1 MDKNI
6 KKIIADILSEVTQK
20 NITEKDLE
28 SKDYFSFLD
37 SFSFIHF
44 ISLLEETL
52 NITFSPEEL
61 SAKDFKTNEGLYR
74 VLEGKL
80 K

>member
-28 SKDYFSFLD
+28 SKDYFLFLD